1 MKSSFDFTTV
11 EDFDDHIR
19 RSIPQV
25 EEMYRLCHAV
35 THAFAQEGTSVTD
48 LGCSTG
54 KFLLDTPKREG
65 VTYHG
70 IDRGDWKDGRGW
82 ADQVMFHKLDILETV
97 RDGWMQGTSVI
108 LSLFTLQF
116 LPYKD
121 RVEVIERCAEGLVDG
136 GAMIVAEKVHLA
148 DQGLSEVIE
157 RDLIQWKRGNFEDA
171 AILDKSAQL
180 AGSMRLRPQGD
191 MFHLMQKHFNTV
203 NVIWAHGQFICMVG
217 VKA

>member
-1 MKSSFDFTTV
+1 MKSSFDFTAV
-11 EDFDDHIR
+11 EDFDGHIR

-25 EEMYRLCHAV
+25 DEMYRLCHAV

-70 IDRGDWKDGRGW
+70 IDRCHWPRGW
-82 ADQVMFHKLDILETV
+82 ADQVMFHNLDIVETV
-97 RDGWMQGTSVI
+97 RDGWMEGTSVI

-116 LPYKD
+116 LPYRD

-157 RDLIQWKRGNFEDA
+157 RDLIDWKRSNFDDA
-171 AILDKSAQL
+171 AILNKSSQL
-180 AGSMRLRPQGD
+180 ASSMRRRPQAE
-191 MFHLMQKHFNTV
+191 MISLMQKNFDTV